1 MPIVINKLNISN
13 KRFGKLK
20 KKLRLFN
27 LGKIISLILINKE
40 TNNFQKLQ
48 NTIDIKTNNNIK
60 KSYTIMK
67 KLYN

>member
-13 KRFGKLK
+13 KRFGILK